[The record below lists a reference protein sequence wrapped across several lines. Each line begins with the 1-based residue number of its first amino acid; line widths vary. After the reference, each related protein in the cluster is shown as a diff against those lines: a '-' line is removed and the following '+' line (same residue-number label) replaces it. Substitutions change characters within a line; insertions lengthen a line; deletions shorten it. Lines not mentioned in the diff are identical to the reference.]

1 MRGKDINFASI
12 TQKILNL
19 QSPGPGLSCHMQC
32 LPIPAALTAGPL
44 QEMIADSII
53 LNDTFRFEAGGA
65 LDGMT
70 VVFHKSMDEYDG
82 KSMLIYYVKD
92 IKKIIK
98 NPTSVGVQICRELL
112 DKLSGM
118 YGEDNVK
125 VTYA

>member
-1 MRGKDINFASI
+1 MSERTYLTERGRIKARE
-12 TQKILNL
+12 IL
-19 QSPGPGLSCHMQC
+19 
-32 LPIPAALTAGPL
+32 
-44 QEMIADSII
+44 
-53 LNDTFRFEAGGA
+53 
-65 LDGMT
+65 
-70 VVFHKSMDEYDG
+70 DEYDG